1 VLQTYNDA
9 LESSLAWSRTYT
21 QLFSFKDR
29 MQEKC
34 PDIKG
39 RDNDLE
45 YIAEGSSI
53 IEPRLL
59 GYVHRRFQ
67 ALHKSSQV

>member
-1 VLQTYNDA
+1 
-9 LESSLAWSRTYT
+9 
-21 QLFSFKDR
+21 

>member
-1 VLQTYNDA
+1 MVKNIHTAFLIQEQDA
-9 LESSLAWSRTYT
+9 G
-21 QLFSFKDR
+21 K
-29 MQEKC
+29 KC

-39 RDNDLE
+39 RDSDLE

-59 GYVHRRFQ
+59 GYVHWRFQ